1 MYLTSSSTPLY
12 IMSARSPGV
21 DCRTNA
27 GGGGPGPPLPLT
39 PGLAAAEALAGAVYV
54 VCTPPPGA
62 PHPPPCIA
70 CRDLD
75 LLPSD
80 VCPATG
86 CSSCRGWKKAAGPG
100 KIKQKKLKL
109 VLQHTDPLAITARDR
124 ASGGAHL
131 RARAVNK
138 TQTRLSHCRRRP
150 LQRDGRA
157 ARLRAQPRADRGRA
171 AARVLRLGRGTPQSP
186 AGCRARCLPRQG
198 R

>member
-100 KIKQKKLKL
+100 KIKQKISAEVAGHGGVYCERNTERNTKKHPEIVLPPRKKLFCKL
-109 VLQHTDPLAITARDR
+109 FYKQQKTVRP
-124 ASGGAHL
+124 SGEEGL
-131 RARAVNK
+131 V
-138 TQTRLSHCRRRP
+138 
-150 LQRDGRA
+150 
-157 ARLRAQPRADRGRA
+157 RGRA
-171 AARVLRLGRGTPQSP
+171 T
-186 AGCRARCLPRQG
+186 
-198 R
+198 